1 MKKLLAVVTLG
12 FFLCSNSYAYKSIK
26 ILDKIDLTIDADPKK
41 VLTSIRNYNNN
52 ATCEVSI
59 VKEGDHAPTTVR
71 FSLSDNLNEF
81 YNFFR
86 TYKKPISISCLKFKY
101 KFKDRNDSYDIW
113 DEEIILR
120 FSLCKNRVTEIET
133 IAYLNT
139 QIYGENPMIL
149 KKWVSLFKNYSVE
162 SPRKEVKEYGERNVW
177 VDKIFKDNKS
187 EIQFSIIQG
196 IHSDGLG
203 SYKVRLIDLVKFSRC
218 YLF

>member
-1 MKKLLAVVTLG
+1 MKKLLGIVVVGL
-12 FFLCSNSYAYKSIK
+12 FLTSNSYAYKSIK
-26 ILDKIDLTIDADPKK
+26 ILDKIDLTIDADPRK

-52 ATCEVSI
+52 AKCEVRI
-59 VKEGDHAPTTVR
+59 VKEGDYVPTSVR
-71 FSLSDNLNEF
+71 FSLSDNLNEL
-81 YNFFR
+81 YDFFR

-101 KFKDRNDSYDIW
+101 KFKDRNDSYAIS

-139 QIYGENPMIL
+139 SIYGENPMIL
-149 KKWVSLFKNYSVE
+149 KKWVSLFKNYSVK

-177 VDKIFKDNKS
+177 VDKIFTDSKS
-187 EIQFSIIQG
+187 EIQFSIIQD
-196 IHSDGLG
+196 IHSDGLA
-203 SYKVRLIDLVKFSRC
+203 SYQVRLIDLIKYSRC